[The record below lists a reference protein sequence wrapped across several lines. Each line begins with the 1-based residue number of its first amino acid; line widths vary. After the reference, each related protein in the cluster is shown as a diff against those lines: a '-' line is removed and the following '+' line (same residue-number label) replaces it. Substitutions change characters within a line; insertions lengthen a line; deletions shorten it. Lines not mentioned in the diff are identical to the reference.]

1 MQALFLAAACT
12 VTDLRCMVWYT
23 RERKVFIM
31 VRGNR
36 RGDTMEE
43 DRISY
48 EELGDAFTAV
58 ADADTKNACGTPY

>member
-1 MQALFLAAACT
+1 
-12 VTDLRCMVWYT
+12 MVWYT

-36 RGDTMEE
+36 KGDTMEE
-43 DRISY
+43 DKISH
-48 EELGDAFTAV
+48 EELEDAFTAV